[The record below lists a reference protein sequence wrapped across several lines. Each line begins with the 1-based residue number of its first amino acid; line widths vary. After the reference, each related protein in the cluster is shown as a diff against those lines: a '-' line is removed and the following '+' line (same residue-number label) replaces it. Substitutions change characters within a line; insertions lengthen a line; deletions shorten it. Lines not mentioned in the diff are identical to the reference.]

1 MYYEANTIGHDQIYE
16 KPLRGLLGFISL
28 DCIRS
33 IQYIQRIIPKY
44 YLYLYNFQQI
54 VWLNIEDSHCW
65 NVLDYIL
72 ENWFVVLSPT
82 KTLENVNVTV

>member
-54 VWLNIEDSHCW
+54 D
-65 NVLDYIL
+65 
-72 ENWFVVLSPT
+72 
-82 KTLENVNVTV
+82 